1 LEGIV
6 DAEGDRPRPAFRG
19 RPAPASWSPSP
30 PPIALHADS
39 AGDQPG
45 PRADEAGAPA
55 SGRTWTELAGSLLE
69 TGLDPTELHHRD
81 PAFIRAVLP
90 YLDAFTGP
98 YFRPEFE
105 GVEHIPKTGPFIAAG
120 NHNGGPVLADLW
132 TLLAFWEKTI
142 GPEFPIYAMVHDAV
156 FKVPIAG
163 NAFLKLGGLRACPE
177 SASRVLESGGGVL
190 AYPGGELDC
199 CRTFWDRNRID
210 LHGRTGFIKL
220 AFRYGAPILPFVN
233 AGGHETL
240 VTLVSSRRL
249 ARWTGL
255 ERLLRVKTFTVSMG
269 LPWGIFATPLVP
281 FIPLPAKFVY
291 RAAEPIRVEH
301 DPDRANDETAVR
313 RVYRQVTEVMQDMLD
328 DLARRRRFPVL
339 G

>member
-1 LEGIV
+1 MPTAVE
-6 DAEGDRPRPAFRG
+6 AEPR
-19 RPAPASWSPSP
+19 
-30 PPIALHADS
+30 IAT
-39 AGDQPG
+39 AGTEQ
-45 PRADEAGAPA
+45 
-55 SGRTWTELAGSLLE
+55 SWTELVQSLLE

-81 PAFIRAVLP
+81 PGFIRAVLP
-90 YLDAFTGP
+90 YLDAITTP

-105 GVEHIPKTGPFIAAG
+105 RVEHIPTTGPFIAVG
-120 NHNGGPVLADLW
+120 NHNGGPILADLW
-132 TLLAFWEKTI
+132 TLLAFWEKTV

-156 FKVPIAG
+156 FKLPIAG

-177 SASRVLESGGGVL
+177 SARRVLSSGGGVL

-199 CRTFWDRNRID
+199 CRTYWERNRID

-220 AFRYGAPILPFVN
+220 AFQFGAPILPFVN

-240 VTLVSSRRL
+240 VTLLSSRRL

-255 ERLLRVKTFTVSMG
+255 EQLLRVKTFTVSLG

-291 RAAEPIRVEH
+291 RAAEAIPVEH
-301 DPDRANDETAVR
+301 DPDRANDEASVNR
-313 RVYRQVTEVMQDMLD
+313 IYRQVTSVMQDMLD
-328 DLARRRRFPVL
+328 DLARQRRFPIL